1 MQFGVLSV
9 VMQMSAQVAGVQS
22 VLLTHDSLGEGR
34 AATLWNGVEVEQRAN
49 ETRRDLPVCAPVVV
63 WSVLGTLVMYDFE
76 CMRKRVGVHVLIV
89 EDKKVSED
97 D

>member
-1 MQFGVLSV
+1 
-9 VMQMSAQVAGVQS
+9 MQMSAQVARVQS
-22 VLLTHDSLGEGR
+22 ALLTHDSLGEGR
-34 AATLWNGVEVEQRAN
+34 AATLWNGVEVEQRAD